1 MMQCSSQGRK
11 KAMMIVASVCAMATM
26 LAGCGNDSQ
35 ASDTRLSSDGKPLV
49 KIMALKLD
57 TDVPAKEMGW
67 TTDLEKACDCHI
79 EWQEVTST
87 SWNQQKNTTLASNDI
102 ADISLAGLFYAGQEN
117 SYPIF
122 EDFSKHLDDMPNVKK
137 FLEAEP
143 DAKLLVVND
152 VDGGIYSLPQDLGEW
167 NDNSSQRMFIN
178 KQWLDTLG
186 LKMPTSAEELLD
198 VLRAFKTQDPNGNG
212 KADEIPMDVRK
223 LATDNFAWWD
233 MFLMMN
239 MTGIP
244 TRLQGWP
251 GPQGIYVDN
260 GTVKDWVISDE
271 FKKVV
276 KFYNTAMKE
285 GLLPTDALT
294 HDDNTYSTE
303 REGDQETGAATV
315 GVSFEGTRYWY
326 TDKLADQY
334 TSLTPFAFDDT
345 VDHPVW
351 DTSSSRFGSGAVQ
364 VAKSA
369 PNKKTIWKII
379 DTMYSTDFAVQI
391 QYGSKFVKK
400 NSDGSYTIDPSKYDS
415 STEDKNTY
423 TLNMSTYIPEETVI
437 NGDLDR
443 ERTEEASEAFKEA
456 RSNVND
462 KSYMPYYANASGAD
476 DTELGSL
483 YTNVMTYVMQTT
495 GNWIQNGGVDQ
506 EWDDYVAKVNNAGLP
521 RIIEIWQKIYDEQ
534 VKNRTE

>member
-1 MMQCSSQGRK
+1 MKQNNGRGK
-11 KAMMIVASVCAMATM
+11 KKVIAGIAAVCAMATT
-26 LAGCGNDSQ
+26 LAGCGGDSKS
-35 ASDTRLSSDGKPLV
+35 SDTRLSSDGKPLV
-49 KIMALKLD
+49 KIMALKQD
-57 TDVPAKEMGW
+57 TDIPAKDMVW
-67 TTDLEKACDCHI
+67 TTELEKACDCHI

-137 FLEAEP
+137 FLENEP
-143 DAKLLVVND
+143 DAKLMVQNNE
-152 VDGGIYSLPQDLGEW
+152 DGGIYSLPQDSGEW

-178 KQWLDTLG
+178 KQWLDKLG

-260 GTVKDWVISDE
+260 GTVKDWVVSDE

-276 KFYNTAMKE
+276 KFYNTAMQE
-285 GLLPTDALT
+285 GLLPKDALT
-294 HDDNTYSTE
+294 HDDSTYSTE
-303 REGDQETGAATV
+303 REGDQKTGAATV

-351 DTSSSRFGSGAVQ
+351 DTSSSRYGSGAVQ
-364 VAKSA
+364 VAKDA
-369 PNKKTIWKII
+369 PNKATIWKII

-391 QYGSKFVKK
+391 KYGSKFVTK

-415 STEDKNTY
+415 SKEDKNTY
-423 TLNMSTYIPEETVI
+423 TLNMSTYIPEDTVI
-437 NGDLDR
+437 NGDVEK
-443 ERTEEASEAFKEA
+443 ERTEEASEAFKAA
-456 RSNVND
+456 RANVND
-462 KSYMPYYANASGAD
+462 KSYMPYYANASGSQ

-495 GNWIQNGGVDQ
+495 GNWIQNGGIDK
-506 EWDDYVAKVNNAGLP
+506 EWDDYVKKVNNAGLP
-521 RIIEIWQKIYDEQ
+521 RIIEIWQDIYDKQ